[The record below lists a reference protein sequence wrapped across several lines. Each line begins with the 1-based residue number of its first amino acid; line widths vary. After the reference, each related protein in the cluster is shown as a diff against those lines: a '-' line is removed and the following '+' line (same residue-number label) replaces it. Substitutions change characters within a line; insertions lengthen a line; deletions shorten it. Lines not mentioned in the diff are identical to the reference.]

1 MSEESI
7 NQESPDDEFDAVFD
21 EITNETDDPVEAG
34 ESSSE
39 SADGNESP
47 DLLPEPDNEEGAGE
61 HSEDTKESEPVSE
74 SISEIDPDKIQQ
86 ERDSLLQYK
95 RSNEGRVS
103 ALQQKINS
111 LEQQLV
117 APPKPTEPPPANTDV
132 TPEQWSNF
140 EEEYPEI
147 AKAINARMTTM
158 EQSVSRTVEGQIGQ
172 VVQPLQ
178 NAERERFLQS
188 QVAALDAAYPDWQE
202 IVRSEP
208 FTQWLSAQPT
218 AVQKFME
225 SEDARDAS
233 FLLDTYEHSKPQ
245 PNRELAAAD
254 PKVAEIQ
261 AQREKKLKES
271 QGIKSRPTPGATG
284 GMPDD
289 FDSAFDHFVRQKER
303 VSR

>member
-1 MSEESI
+1 MSEEI
-7 NQESPDDEFDAVFD
+7 VGQESPDDEFDAVFD
-21 EITNETDDPVEAG
+21 EITNETDEHIETG
-34 ESSSE
+34 EGISE
-39 SADGNESP
+39 SGGSDEAP
-47 DLLPEPDNEEGAGE
+47 DPPPEPEGADDPP
-61 HSEDTKESEPVSE
+61 EDTKETEPVSE
-74 SISEIDPDKIQQ
+74 IDADKIQQ

-111 LEQQLV
+111 LEQQLT
-117 APPKPTEPPPANTDV
+117 APPKTTEPPPVNTKV
-132 TPEQWSNF
+132 TPEQWDEF

-158 EQSVSRTVEGQIGQ
+158 EQSLSHTVEGQIGQ

-178 NAERERFLQS
+178 NAERDRFLQS
-188 QVAALDAAYPDWQE
+188 QMAALDAAYPDWQE
-202 IVRSEP
+202 IVRGEP

-245 PNRELAAAD
+245 PERVAAVAD
-254 PKVAEIQ
+254 PKVTEIQ
-261 AQREKKLKES
+261 AQREKRLKES
-271 QGIKSRPTPGATG
+271 QGIKSRPTAGATG
-284 GMPDD
+284 GLPDD

-303 VSR
+303 VSK